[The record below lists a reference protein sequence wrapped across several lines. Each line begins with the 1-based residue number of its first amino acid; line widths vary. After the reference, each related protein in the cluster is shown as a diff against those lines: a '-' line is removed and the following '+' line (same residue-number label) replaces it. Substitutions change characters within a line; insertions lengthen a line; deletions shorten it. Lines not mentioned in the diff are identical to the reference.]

1 VRITEEVGL
10 MSGFTYVDIFDTK
23 GIEYLLVIVFLVAFV
38 FFMRAL
44 TADSPK
50 PRGTDE
56 VERNEKTN

>member
-1 VRITEEVGL
+1 